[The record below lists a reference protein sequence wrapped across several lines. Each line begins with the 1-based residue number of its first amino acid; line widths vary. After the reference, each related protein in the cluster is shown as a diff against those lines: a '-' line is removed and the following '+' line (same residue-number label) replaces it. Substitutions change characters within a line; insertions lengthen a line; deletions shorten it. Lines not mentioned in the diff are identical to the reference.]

1 MHWSANSN
9 QTSKHKDYSI
19 TNKLRKE
26 GKITKEFEVILSSLT
41 LEDVIAVRM
50 ELATRTVSS
59 RLYNLPIWRNL
70 HNIVQEAVLKY
81 ALSATRSTKEAAFFI
96 GESLETLSRAK
107 SKYNISSHIR
117 GEPEVKEDE

>member
-50 ELATRTVSS
+50 ELATRTVSN
-59 RLYNLPIWRNL
+59 RLYNLPIWKNL

-81 ALSATRSTKEAAFFI
+81 ALSATRSTKEAAMFLGI
-96 GESLETLSRAK
+96 NLLVLREIRE
-107 SKYNISSHIR
+107 KYKVSSQHLLK
-117 GEPEVKEDE
+117 EPDNEEE